1 MGYLLRQWFYQ
12 WWYVL
17 GQRIKVFLGY
27 KSDCSCLRL
36 TCLHSLR
43 TFSPT
48 ERYHPS
54 PSNVW
59 QFASQRNQS
68 TVITNA
74 ITDVQPE
81 SAVTLTNNRLVSQ
94 TVFNTVHDYGIEYC
108 KMTSMLLILT
118 TDQQFLGE
126 IYQDQS
132 FMRKLHAQLAF
143 LKVRAATIMA
153 FLNYFQDQV
162 PHVTQAHPKMERLLH
177 NLQANTSLEEDL
189 LFCSEQGYNFTC
201 PDKNWFA
208 SSVQPSL
215 LHIPNCRGIS
225 RRSRD
230 SFKVCQSDSIAGSKK
245 S

>member
-1 MGYLLRQWFYQ
+1 MSF
-12 WWYVL
+12 
-17 GQRIKVFLGY
+17 
-27 KSDCSCLRL
+27 
-36 TCLHSLR
+36 
-43 TFSPT
+43 
-48 ERYHPS
+48 
-54 PSNVW
+54 
-59 QFASQRNQS
+59 
-68 TVITNA
+68 NA
-74 ITDVQPE
+74 QTE
-81 SAVTLTNNRLVSQ
+81 SAVTLTNNRTVSQ
-94 TVFNTVHDYGIEYC
+94 TVFNTLHDYGIEYC
-108 KMTSMLLILT
+108 KMTSMFLILT
-118 TDQQFLGE
+118 TDQQFSGE

-162 PHVTQAHPKMERLLH
+162 PHVTQAHPTMERLLH

-201 PDKNWFA
+201 PDKNRFA

-230 SFKVCQSDSIAGSKK
+230 SFKVFQSDSIAGSNK

>member
-1 MGYLLRQWFYQ
+1 M
-12 WWYVL
+12 
-17 GQRIKVFLGY
+17 
-27 KSDCSCLRL
+27 
-36 TCLHSLR
+36 
-43 TFSPT
+43 
-48 ERYHPS
+48 
-54 PSNVW
+54 W

-162 PHVTQAHPKMERLLH
+162 SHVTQAHPKMERLLH
-177 NLQANTSLEEDL
+177 NLHANTSLEEDL

>member
-1 MGYLLRQWFYQ
+1 
-12 WWYVL
+12 
-17 GQRIKVFLGY
+17 
-27 KSDCSCLRL
+27 
-36 TCLHSLR
+36 
-43 TFSPT
+43 
-48 ERYHPS
+48 
-54 PSNVW
+54 
-59 QFASQRNQS
+59 
-68 TVITNA
+68 
-74 ITDVQPE
+74 
-81 SAVTLTNNRLVSQ
+81 
-94 TVFNTVHDYGIEYC
+94 
-108 KMTSMLLILT
+108 
-118 TDQQFLGE
+118 
-126 IYQDQS
+126 
-132 FMRKLHAQLAF
+132 MRKLHAQLAF

-201 PDKNWFA
+201 PDKNRFA

-230 SFKVCQSDSIAGSKK
+230 SFKVSQSESIAGSKK